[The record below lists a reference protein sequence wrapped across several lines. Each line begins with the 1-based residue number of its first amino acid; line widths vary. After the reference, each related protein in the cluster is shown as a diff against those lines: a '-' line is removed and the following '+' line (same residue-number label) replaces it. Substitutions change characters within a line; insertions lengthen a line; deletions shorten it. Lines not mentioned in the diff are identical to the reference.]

1 MTKQILVVDKNL
13 AVQKLMEFALTREG
27 FEVYSFIDGLSALD
41 YAFKTPPALFVVDC
55 RMEGINLTHFLEKV
69 RQRETLKQVPVVL
82 LINAGDTYDESKIG
96 AMGVVDTI
104 KKPLDPIELMEK
116 IKTHTGKDEMDQ
128 MAAAIESSAPP
139 RNEVNEE
146 NIEPED
152 EMFKIEELLGWSTPP
167 AKSPFSEIQ
176 QDKNQEGIGLGT
188 ELQIKTPE
196 VAKAPNPPEEDH
208 EEIILL
214 EEEDFQAPATDQRQA
229 QLTEASLKAL
239 SSVGMSAEALSPV
252 EEVITPPLSR
262 SAANLDVQSPSV
274 PESHQA
280 KPSPIGQAAE
290 EMTRQVVEEVVKKIA
305 QEVAEKV
312 AWEVIPPLAEITIK
326 KEIERLMRDD

>member
-1 MTKQILVVDKNL
+1 MAKQILVVDKNL

-27 FEVYSFIDGLSALD
+27 FEVYPFIDGLSALD
-41 YAFKTPPALFVVDC
+41 CAFKTPPALFVVDC

-82 LINAGDTYDESKIG
+82 LINAGDTYDESKLG

-116 IKTHTGKDEMDQ
+116 IKTHAGKDEMDQ
-128 MAAAIESSAPP
+128 MAAASEPSAPP
-139 RNEVNEE
+139 RNEE

-214 EEEDFQAPATDQRQA
+214 EEAEFQAPATDQKQA

-239 SSVGMSAEALSPV
+239 SSVGMSAEAFSPV
-252 EEVITPPLSR
+252 EEVIKPPPS
-262 SAANLDVQSPSV
+262 SSEPNLEVQTPSV
-274 PESHQA
+274 PESEQA

-290 EMTRQVVEEVVKKIA
+290 EMTRQMVEEVVKKIA

>member
-1 MTKQILVVDKNL
+1 
-13 AVQKLMEFALTREG
+13 
-27 FEVYSFIDGLSALD
+27 
-41 YAFKTPPALFVVDC
+41 
-55 RMEGINLTHFLEKV
+55 
-69 RQRETLKQVPVVL
+69 
-82 LINAGDTYDESKIG
+82 
-96 AMGVVDTI
+96 
-104 KKPLDPIELMEK
+104 
-116 IKTHTGKDEMDQ
+116 
-128 MAAAIESSAPP
+128 
-139 RNEVNEE
+139 VNEE

-214 EEEDFQAPATDQRQA
+214 EEEDFQAPATDQKQA

-252 EEVITPPLSR
+252 EEVITPPLSS